1 MLDDMESQV
10 WRPQSCSSALFQVT
24 EQVGHILI
32 HVGFLRF
39 ARGSCGSCSL
49 LNGPISRPRDLSP
62 ELLLGRAYKRRGAL
76 PLLAEAGTVEALMQL
91 HLPAVVGRLLANH
104 ML

>member
-1 MLDDMESQV
+1 MRRI
-10 WRPQSCSSALFQVT
+10 WSCSSALSQVT

-39 ARGSCGSCSL
+39 ARGSCGSGSL
-49 LNGPISRPRDLSP
+49 L
-62 ELLLGRAYKRRGAL
+62 RGAL
-76 PLLAEAGTVEALMQL
+76 PLLAEAEMLEGLMQL

-104 ML
+104 MS